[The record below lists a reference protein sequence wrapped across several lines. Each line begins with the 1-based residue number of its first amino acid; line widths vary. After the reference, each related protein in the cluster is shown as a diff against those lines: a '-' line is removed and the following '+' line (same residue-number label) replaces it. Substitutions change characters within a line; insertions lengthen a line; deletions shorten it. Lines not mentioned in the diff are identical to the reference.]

1 MVIIVNVDVLSK
13 KQFEMAEII
22 NIVNIIERFQK
33 NKNIFDTNETFVY
46 KFPEVVTLAH
56 LTKTIITFQV
66 LHRPI

>member
-46 KFPEVVTLAH
+46 KFPEVVT
-56 LTKTIITFQV
+56 
-66 LHRPI
+66 